1 VIRIGIALIILIA
14 LAAPAHAQVS
24 QQDIADARERRTAV
38 ARELVGATADYETAV
53 AVEISIREGV
63 QSIASELALKEREL
77 AMLRAEATEIVRN
90 MYMAAGNTQ
99 LVGLFDAT
107 VFTDIPMRATYADLA
122 NERDVQLLSRLE
134 AIEVAYLDQQ
144 RDLDESLIS
153 QEALVVEITR
163 IAADIEQRLIDADA
177 EYRTVVELWEHQEA
191 ERLRREEEARL
202 RREEEERLRREAAA
216 AAAITTTTS
225 TTTPAGGV
233 TATTTPTTTMPTTTT
248 TTTAPSSSTTTTT
261 PPPPTTGGRTCPV
274 DGAVSFSDSWGAPRS
289 GGRSHKGVDMIAARG
304 TPIVAIES
312 GSVERTSTSSLG
324 GISLY
329 FRGNSGDRYYYA
341 HMDGFADGISGGVTV
356 AVGGL
361 LGSNGSTG
369 NAPDWLPHL
378 HFQWAPA
385 GNDWVNP
392 YPLVA
397 PLCL

>member
-1 VIRIGIALIILIA
+1 MIRIGIALIILIA

-248 TTTAPSSSTTTTT
+248 TTTAPSS
-261 PPPPTTGGRTCPV
+261 
-274 DGAVSFSDSWGAPRS
+274 
-289 GGRSHKGVDMIAARG
+289 
-304 TPIVAIES
+304 
-312 GSVERTSTSSLG
+312 
-324 GISLY
+324 
-329 FRGNSGDRYYYA
+329 
-341 HMDGFADGISGGVTV
+341 
-356 AVGGL
+356 
-361 LGSNGSTG
+361 
-369 NAPDWLPHL
+369 
-378 HFQWAPA
+378 
-385 GNDWVNP
+385 
-392 YPLVA
+392 
-397 PLCL
+397 